1 MYAIVQIN
9 GIQTKVTPDET
20 LEVPRLKGNPGDKL
34 TFDHVMLV
42 SDGDKI
48 TVGRPFVSGASLT
61 AEVVDHFRGPKLRM
75 FKFKR
80 RNDYRKRRGHRD
92 EITRIRVTGIKA

>member
-9 GIQTKVTPDET
+9 GIQTKVTPEET
-20 LEVPRLKGNPGDKL
+20 LQVPRLKGNPGDKL
-34 TFDHVMLV
+34 TFDQVMLV

-48 TVGRPFVSGASLT
+48 TVGRPFLPGASLT
-61 AEVVDHFRGPKLRM
+61 AEVVDHIRGPKLRI

-92 EITRIRVTGIKA
+92 EITRIRVTGISA

>member
-1 MYAIVQIN
+1 MYAIVSIN

-34 TFDHVMLV
+34 TFDQVMLV

-48 TVGRPFVSGASLT
+48 TVGKPFLPGASLT
-61 AEVVDHFRGPKLRM
+61 AEVVDHFRGEKIRI

-80 RNDYRKRRGHRD
+80 RHDYRRRRGYRS
-92 EITRIRVTGIKA
+92 EITRIRVTGITA

>member
-34 TFDHVMLV
+34 TFDRVMLV

-48 TVGRPFVSGASLT
+48 AVGQPFLQGATLT
-61 AEVVDHFRGPKLRM
+61 AEVVDHLKGKKLQI

-80 RNDYRKRRGHRD
+80 RHDYRRRRGHRD
-92 EITRIRVTGIKA
+92 QLTRIRVTGITA

>member
-9 GIQTKVTPDET
+9 GVQTKVTPDET
-20 LEVPRLKGNPGDKL
+20 LEVPRLKGNPGDTL
-34 TFDHVMLV
+34 TFDRVMLV

-48 TVGRPFVSGASLT
+48 TVGQPFLTGASAT
-61 AEVVDHFRGPKLRM
+61 ALVVDHFRGPKLRM

-92 EITRIRVTGIKA
+92 AITRIRVTGISA

>member
-9 GIQTKVTPDET
+9 GIQTKVMPDET
-20 LEVPRLKGNPGDKL
+20 LEVPRLKGKPGDKL
-34 TFDHVMLV
+34 TFDRVMLV
-42 SDGDKI
+42 SDGDRI
-48 TVGRPFVSGASLT
+48 TVGQPFLPGATAT
-61 AEVVDHFRGPKLRM
+61 AELVDHFRGEKLRI

-92 EITRIRVTGIKA
+92 EITRIRVTGISA

>member
-9 GIQTKVTPDET
+9 GVQTKVTPDET

-34 TFDHVMLV
+34 TFDRVMLV
-42 SDGDKI
+42 SDGDRI
-48 TVGRPFVSGASLT
+48 TVGQPFVSGASAT
-61 AEVVDHFRGPKLRM
+61 AEVVDHKRGAKLRI

-80 RNDYRKRRGHRD
+80 RNDFRKRRGHRD
-92 EITRIRVTGIKA
+92 EITRIRVTGITA

>member
-9 GIQTKVTPDET
+9 GVQTKVAPDET

-34 TFDHVMLV
+34 TFDRVMLV

-48 TVGRPFVSGASLT
+48 TVGQPFLSGASAT
-61 AEVVDHFRGPKLRM
+61 AEVVDHFRGPKLRI

-80 RNDYRKRRGHRD
+80 RNDYRRRRGHRD
-92 EITRIRVTGIKA
+92 EITRIRVTGISA

>member
-9 GIQTKVTPDET
+9 GVQTKVAPDET
-20 LEVPRLKGNPGDKL
+20 LEVPRLKGKPGDKL
-34 TFDHVMLV
+34 TFDRVMLV

-48 TVGRPFVSGASLT
+48 TVGQPFLPGATAT
-61 AEVVDHFRGPKLRM
+61 AEVVDHKRGAKLRI

-80 RNDYRKRRGHRD
+80 RRDYRRRRGYRD
-92 EITRIRVTGIKA
+92 ELTRIRVSTISA

>member
-9 GIQTKVTPDET
+9 GIQQKVTPEET
-20 LEVPRLKGNPGDKL
+20 LVVPRLKGNPGDKL
-34 TFDHVMLV
+34 TFDKVLLV

-48 TVGRPFVSGASLT
+48 TVGQPFLKGASLT
-61 AEVVDHFRGPKLRM
+61 AELVDHFRGPKLKI

-80 RNDYRKRRGHRD
+80 RNDFRKRRGHRD
-92 EITRIRVTGIKA
+92 EITRIRVTGINA